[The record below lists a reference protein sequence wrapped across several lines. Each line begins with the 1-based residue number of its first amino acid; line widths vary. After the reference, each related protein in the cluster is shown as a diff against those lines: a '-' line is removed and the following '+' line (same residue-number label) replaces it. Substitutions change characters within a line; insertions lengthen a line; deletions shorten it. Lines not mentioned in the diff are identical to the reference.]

1 MHLRVCSAVVD
12 CSATTSVSA
21 HKRAYYAVSFKRTSS
36 TVPVLVVECVRLF
49 DNREGLV
56 DKRAVRLHGWGYRE
70 RVHHMKR
77 YGEGVPLHR

>member
-1 MHLRVCSAVVD
+1 MCSAFVD

-21 HKRAYYAVSFKRTSS
+21 YKRAYYAVSIERTSS
-36 TVPVLVVECVRLF
+36 TSPALVVEYVGLI

-70 RVHHMKR
+70 GTHIT
-77 YGEGVPLHR
+77 